1 MSTEIPAPFGS
12 SANRV
17 CRIVTWK
24 HFILLLLTTIV
35 LYLTLVPLI
44 IIVFGTFTSG
54 PPGTAAAF
62 TLANYGRAF
71 GSPALLHSAA
81 NSVLFAAASGFIS
94 FVIGGFLA
102 WVTERT
108 NTPLKPLL
116 YGLALFPFVMP
127 DILTTISW
135 IFLLSPNVGVVN
147 QLLRSAGAE
156 APFNIY
162 TFAGMVWASGVNH
175 ITMPF
180 LLLTAAFRSMDPT
193 MEEAALVSGMGVMRC
208 LFHVNMKI
216 MFPSILA
223 TWLLLFVRGIE
234 TFEAPALI
242 GIPAGIK
249 VFATEI
255 FLALR
260 DTPTDYNLAATYAI
274 PYLAVS
280 MAGVLFYLH
289 ITRTAERFA
298 TITGKAY
305 RPRIIDLG
313 GWRFVTMTVALMLLF
328 VAVVMPTGVILWTSF
343 LPFYAGPS
351 LRMFRLLTLDN
362 YSSIFDLVVFYR
374 ALKNNLIS
382 GMAAATLAVMLSVGI
397 AWIVIRTKL
406 YGRQLLD
413 IIAFTPVALP
423 GVVMGLALL
432 WVYLMLP
439 IPIYGTLWILVI
451 GYVTMLLPFSLRIV
465 HAALLQLHKELEEAA
480 ELASPSWLRNIVFI
494 LLPLILPGLVVAWL
508 YVLTLT
514 FKILSIPVLLSHVG
528 TEVLPVL
535 IFGLY
540 ESGEYPQLSA
550 LGVILIVG
558 ICLIA
563 GVTRLISAR
572 FSAATKTRLPQ

>member
-1 MSTEIPAPFGS
+1 LALFL
-12 SANRV
+12 
-17 CRIVTWK
+17 VTG
-24 HFILLLLTTIV
+24 IV
-35 LYLTLVPLI
+35 LYLTLVPLLI
-44 IIVFGTFTSG
+44 ILFGTFTDG
-54 PPGTAAAF
+54 PPGADTSF
-62 TLANYGRAF
+62 TVKNYVRAF
-71 GSPALLHSAA
+71 GSSALFYSAA
-81 NSVLFAAASGFIS
+81 NSVIFATASGLIA
-94 FVIGGFLA
+94 FVVGGFLA

-108 NTPLKPLL
+108 NTPLKPVL
-116 YGLALFPFVMP
+116 YGLALFPFVVP
-127 DILTTISW
+127 GILTTIAW

-147 QLLRSAGAE
+147 QLARSAFGIT
-156 APFNIY
+156 APLFNIY
-162 TFAGMVWASGVNH
+162 SFSGMVWTFGIDH
-175 ITMPF
+175 ITLPF
-180 LLLTAAFRSMDPT
+180 LLLAAAFRSMDPT
-193 MEEAALVSGMGVMRC
+193 LEEAALVSGMSPMRS

-223 TWLLLFVRGIE
+223 TWLLLFIRGIE

-249 VFATEI
+249 VFATDI

-260 DTPTDYNLAATYAI
+260 DTPTDYNLAATYAV

-280 MAGVLFYLH
+280 MAGVLLYLH
-289 ITRTAERFA
+289 VTRTAERFA

-305 RPRIIDLG
+305 RPRTTDLG
-313 GWRFVTMTVALMLLF
+313 GWRFVALTVALILLF
-328 VAVVMPTGVILWTSF
+328 VAVVMPVGVILWTSF

-351 LRMFRLLTLDN
+351 LHMLRLLTLDN
-362 YSSIFDLVVFYR
+362 YSEIFDLSVFYR

-382 GMAAATLAVMLSVGI
+382 GAAAATLAMLLSVGI
-397 AWIVIRTKL
+397 AWIVVRTNI
-406 YGRQLLD
+406 YGRKFLD
-413 IIAFTPVALP
+413 MVAFTPIALP
-423 GVVMGLALL
+423 GIVMGLALT

-451 GYVTMLLPFSLRIV
+451 GYVTTLIPFSLRII

-480 ELASPSWLRNIVFI
+480 ELASPSWFRNTVFI

-540 ESGEYPQLSA
+540 EGGQYPQLSA
-550 LGVILIVG
+550 LGIILIAS
-558 ICLIA
+558 ICSIA
-563 GVTRLISAR
+563 GITRLISSR
-572 FSAATKTRLPQ
+572 FSVPTKG